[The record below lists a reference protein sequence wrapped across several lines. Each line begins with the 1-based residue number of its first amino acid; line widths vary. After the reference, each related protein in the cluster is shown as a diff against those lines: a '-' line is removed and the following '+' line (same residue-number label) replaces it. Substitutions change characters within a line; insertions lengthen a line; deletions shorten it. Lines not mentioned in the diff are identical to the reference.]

1 MINIILFLLCFL
13 CGAVPFS
20 YLIGLLFGKDVR
32 DFGQDHNPGPTNSFK
47 AGGVALGIPSLV
59 LDFLKGAIP
68 VFMLTSTYDLSPVAF
83 VLVCIAPVVGHIF
96 TPLLK
101 FFKGGKGITTTFGIW
116 SGLMLW
122 EVPVFLGSFFTLSI
136 ILKHF
141 SKGSTNNDKLTVV
154 IASLM
159 LPLLVFLTFH
169 NHKLFAL
176 AVINSILLIAAQFRE
191 VFGI

>member
-1 MINIILFLLCFL
+1 MVNIILFLLCFL

-32 DFGQDHNPGPTNSFK
+32 DSGQDHNPGPTNSFK
-47 AGGVALGIPSLV
+47 AGGAALGIPSLV

-68 VFMLTSTYDLSPVAF
+68 VFMSTSTYDLSPVAF
-83 VLVCIAPVVGHIF
+83 VLVCIAPVVGHMF
-96 TPLLK
+96 TPLLN
-101 FFKGGKGITTTFGIW
+101 FKGGKGITTTFGIW

-141 SKGSTNNDKLTVV
+141 SKGSTNDKLTVV

-159 LPLLVFLTFH
+159 LPLIVFLTFH
-169 NHKLFAL
+169 NHNLFAL